1 MKAEVL
7 SVGTELLLG
16 GTTNTDARDV
26 SECLSQ
32 LGINVFW
39 HTVVGD
45 NPARLTECVEI
56 AKKRADLIVT
66 TGGLGPTCDDL
77 TKQVL
82 ASAFGLKLYFDEKE
96 AEGIRAWFES
106 RPGRKMTEN
115 NLQQAMLPEGCTVL
129 HNDWGTAPG
138 CAFLKDGVRVVM
150 LPGPPRECRAMLKY
164 RVMPYLRALSEGE
177 IVSHNVRVFGKGES
191 AVEALLRD
199 EMNAMTN
206 PTLAPYAKEG
216 EMFLRV
222 TAKAAT
228 RDEAEAMMQPVLAEL
243 TELLGDLVYG
253 IDAES
258 LEDVC
263 FELLRAR
270 GQTLATAESCTG
282 GLLGKRLTDLPGVSA
297 VYKGGA
303 VVYTAESKTQI
314 LGVPASLIREK
325 GVVSREVALSLAENV
340 RVRFSADYGLG
351 VTGLAGP
358 DDDGVHPVGTVFVA
372 LAAPQGSYVR
382 ALQLGSGRER
392 VRTSA
397 AHHAFDMLRRCLTGL
412 EIVPEEYN

>member
-1 MKAEVL
+1 MKAEIL

-16 GTTNTDARDV
+16 NVVNTDARDV
-26 SECLSQ
+26 SEALSE
-32 LGINVFW
+32 LGINVYW

-56 AKKRADLIVT
+56 AKKRADLIIT

-82 ASAFGLKLYFDEKE
+82 AAAFGLKLVFDEKE
-96 AEGIRAWFES
+96 AAGIRAWFEGRG
-106 RPGRKMTEN
+106 RPMTEN

-138 CAFLKDGVRVVM
+138 CAFEKDGMRVIM
-150 LPGPPRECRAMLKY
+150 LPGPPRECRAMLKH
-164 RVMPYLRALSEGE
+164 RVVPYLQSLSEGE
-177 IVSHNVRVFGKGES
+177 IVSHNIRIFGKGES

-199 EMNAMTN
+199 RMNAMTN

-216 EMFLRV
+216 EMLLRV

-228 RDEAEAMMQPVLAEL
+228 RDEAEEMMRPVIDEL
-243 TELLGDLVYG
+243 TAMLGDIVYG
-253 IDAES
+253 VDFDS
-258 LEDVC
+258 LEAAC
-263 FELLRAR
+263 FALLRAR
-270 GQTLATAESCTG
+270 GETLAAAESCTG
-282 GLLGKRLTDLPGVSA
+282 GLIGKRLTDLPGVSA

-303 VVYTAESKTQI
+303 IVYTAESKTAV
-314 LGVPASLIREK
+314 LGVPAALIEEK
-325 GVVSREVALSLAENV
+325 GVVSREVAVSLAENV
-340 RVRFSADYGLG
+340 RTRFGADYGLG

-358 DDDGVHPVGTVFVA
+358 DGDGAHPVGTVFVA
-372 LAAPQGSYVR
+372 LAAPDGSFVR

-397 AHHAFDMLRRCLTGL
+397 AHHAFDMLRRHLTGL
-412 EIVPEEYN
+412 EVVPEEYT

>member
-1 MKAEVL
+1 MNAEIL

-16 GTTNTDARDV
+16 NTTNTDARDV

-32 LGINVFW
+32 LGVNVFW

-82 ASAFGLKLYFDEKE
+82 AKAFGLKLYFDAKE
-96 AEGIRAWFES
+96 AAGIRAWFE
-106 RPGRKMTEN
+106 GRGHPMTEN
-115 NLQQAMLPEGCTVL
+115 NLQQAYLPEGCTVL

-138 CAFLKDGVRVVM
+138 CAFEKDGVRVVM
-150 LPGPPRECRAMLKY
+150 LPGPPRECRAMFTH
-164 RVMPYLRALSEGE
+164 RVMPWLRSLSEGE

-199 EMNAMTN
+199 RMNAMTN

-216 EMFLRV
+216 EMLLRV

-228 RDEAEAMMQPVLAEL
+228 RDEAEAMMRPVLDEL
-243 TELLGDLVYG
+243 RSLLGDIVYG
-253 IDAES
+253 VDAES
-258 LEDVC
+258 LEAVC

-303 VVYTAESKTQI
+303 VVYAAESKTAV
-314 LGVPASLIREK
+314 LGVPASIIEEK

-340 RVRFSADYGLG
+340 RERFGADYGLG

-358 DDDGVHPVGTVFVA
+358 DGDGVHPVGTVFVA
-372 LAAPQGSYVR
+372 LAAPDGSFVR
-382 ALQLGSGRER
+382 ALRLGSGRER

-412 EIVPEEYN
+412 EVVPEEYR